1 MMETARIRKAGFSI
15 RHAYNDFVLRYRI
28 LVKDITSKTDVKF
41 AATKIC
47 EELLGPNSDYALGK
61 NKIFLKENH
70 DRYLEQM
77 RVEKY
82 SRAVEVIQ
90 RGLRR
95 IIFRK
100 RMKNYRNAAIIIQKN
115 WRARGPRIRF
125 LLMQR
130 GFHRLQAMIQ
140 SREQSSKYQILRQ
153 TISQFQARCRGL
165 LTRKNLAGK
174 ASVKSQKMAELAR
187 LRVKEE
193 QELRQSGHPTWKQEA
208 EARYFVR
215 LAAVN
220 KELKIEDQKVIQNN
234 QINQSNVEEDYKVVD
249 ELFNFLTEL
258 QTPKMQP
265 KSAARQKSQPTFRV
279 SRMISYLEAKSR
291 NIRHIPSKLLSRPVN
306 YYDSS
311 TRL

>member
-15 RHAYNDFVLRYRI
+15 RHSYSDFVLRYRI
-28 LVKDITSKTDVKF
+28 LVKGINSKTDVKF

-47 EELLGPNSDYALGK
+47 EELFGANSGYALGK
-61 NKIFLKENH
+61 NKIFLKENQ
-70 DRYLEQM
+70 DRCLEQM

-82 SRAVEVIQ
+82 TRAVEVIQ

-95 IIFRK
+95 NIFRK
-100 RMKNYRNAAIIIQKN
+100 RMKNYRNAAIVIQKH

-125 LLMQR
+125 VLMQR
-130 GFHRLQAMIQ
+130 GFHRLQAIIL

-153 TISQFQARCRGL
+153 TISQFQARCRGF

-174 ASVKSQKMAELAR
+174 VSERAQKIVELAR

-208 EARYFVR
+208 ETRYLAR
-215 LAAVN
+215 LAVIN
-220 KELKIEDQKVIQNN
+220 KELKIENEKVIQNN
-234 QINQSNVEEDYKVVD
+234 QNNVEEDYKVVD

-258 QTPKMQP
+258 QTPKMKP
-265 KSAARQKSQPTFRV
+265 KSAARQKSQPSFRV

-291 NIRHIPSKLLSRPVN
+291 NIKHIPSKLLSRPMN
-306 YYDSS
+306 YYDST